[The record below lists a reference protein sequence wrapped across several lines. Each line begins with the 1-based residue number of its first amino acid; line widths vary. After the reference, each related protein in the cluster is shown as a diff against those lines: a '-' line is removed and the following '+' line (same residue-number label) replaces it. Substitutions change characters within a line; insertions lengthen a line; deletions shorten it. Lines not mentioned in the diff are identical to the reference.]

1 MTFAAEPWIGL
12 GFLACALTAIAM
24 IWAAN
29 RQRQKVEAVFSGDL
43 LNRVRPPSVV
53 SRRRIRDLLALF
65 GLVLCCLALAEPR
78 SGKELQ
84 TIRGKGSDLV
94 IVLDLSLSMN
104 AQDVEPSRME
114 RARREIDDLLRIVE
128 SDRVGLVVYAGGAM
142 PRMPLTVDHTA
153 LLNVVRDVQPKNFP
167 MQGSAL
173 GAGIRSAL
181 GLLEHVSSEGA
192 GQAIWVLS
200 DGEVHN
206 PEDAL
211 LAASEAVAAG
221 VRVYTMGIGES
232 VAPIPQRGGGF
243 VRDGGEVVRS
253 DPDPTVLKQ
262 VSQATG
268 GAFVRSV
275 ASSED
280 VRGLYTREIRPALAV
295 VERETVQREVW
306 SSHYQWPL
314 GLAFLCFLI
323 RAVLGDGRVGSVR
336 PALAVVMLV
345 VCSLGVSEDAFAAES
360 TTLAEADALYRAE
373 RYREAAHALEEL
385 ALTTPGD
392 TDVLNR
398 LGSARYWAG
407 DHEGAARAWEELLGG
422 QTAPDAE
429 TLFQLGNAQYRSGR
443 LEEAVRRYQEALEGS
458 PSHERAQHNAE
469 MVQQE
474 IEQRRAMQPPPPPPP
489 SEGEGED
496 EGEDGESEPPQDDSS
511 GEQGSSSDQEQEA
524 SPSNAPEQQDGA
536 DEAPA
541 TPEDAEE
548 GQEADAEATNE
559 SEGEQG
565 EEGAEEGAAGQEGDS
580 EGPMTEGEAHRLVDS
595 VEEGDQGHLMI
606 QGGEGEKPW

>member
-1 MTFAAEPWIGL
+1 MTFAAGQWIGVGL
-12 GFLACALTAIAM
+12 FACGFMAVAMYLFAL
-24 IWAAN
+24 
-29 RQRQKVEAVFSGDL
+29 RQRRRVESVFSGEL
-43 LNRVRPPSVV
+43 LKRVRPPTVLA
-53 SRRRIRDLLALF
+53 RRRIRDVLALL
-65 GLVLCCLALAEPR
+65 GLALCCLALAEPR

-114 RARREIDDLLRIVE
+114 RARREIDDLLRVVE

-153 LLNVVRDVQPKNFP
+153 LLNVVRGVEPRNFP

-173 GAGIRSAL
+173 GAGLRSAL

-206 PEDAL
+206 PQDAL
-211 LAASEAVAAG
+211 LAASEAADKG
-221 VRVYTMGIGES
+221 VRIYTMGIGES
-232 VAPIPQRGGGF
+232 AAAIPNGDGGF
-243 VRDGGEVVRS
+243 VRDGGEIVRS

-275 ASSED
+275 ASAED

-306 SSHYQWPL
+306 SSHFQWPL
-314 GLAFLCFLI
+314 GLALFCFLL
-323 RAVLGDGRVGSVR
+323 RAVTGDGRHTSARSAV
-336 PALAVVMLV
+336 ALALFVALGLGASGEVV
-345 VCSLGVSEDAFAAES
+345 AAEPS
-360 TTLAEADALYRAE
+360 SLADADALYRAE

-385 ALTTPGD
+385 ALTSPGD
-392 TDVLNR
+392 ADVLNR
-398 LGSARYWAG
+398 LGAARYWAG
-407 DHEGAARAWEELLGG
+407 DHEGAARAWEEVLDN
-422 QTAPDAE
+422 QSTPDAE
-429 TLFQLGNAQYRSGR
+429 TLFQLGNAHYRSGR

-458 PSHERAQHNAE
+458 PDHLRAQHNAE
-469 MVQQE
+469 LVQQE
-474 IEQRRAMQPPPPPPP
+474 IERRRAMQPPPPPPP

-496 EGEDGESEPPQDDSS
+496 EGEQGEEQPPQDPSDG
-511 GEQGSSSDQEQEA
+511 GEGSSAPQDQEGSPSDASPQQPGEDEA
-524 SPSNAPEQQDGA
+524 SASPEAGEEQQEEQAEPG
-536 DEAPA
+536 
-541 TPEDAEE
+541 EDA
-548 GQEADAEATNE
+548 TN
-559 SEGEQG
+559 
-565 EEGAEEGAAGQEGDS
+565 EGAEEGTADGEADS
-580 EGPMTEGEAHRLVDS
+580 DGPMTEGEAHRLVDS

-606 QGGEGEKPW
+606 RGGEGEKPW